1 MLWGL
6 QRQFTSAFL
15 FIVNV
20 FPPNALNLNGLTL
33 TMSPSRWGARTV
45 LDFVRAP
52 EEYVKTPQPTS
63 VLRFGTYELALQSG
77 ELRKAGVRI
86 RVQQQPLKVLEILLE
101 RPGEV
106 VTREEL
112 RSRIWP
118 QESFGDFDQAVNVAI
133 AKLRGALGDSAE
145 SPRYIETLPKRGYR
159 FIAEVT
165 VVDQLRSFAEPDS
178 KVTVRGPLRLS
189 LAWKICALTVVLL
202 LVMLTAWI
210 LYSRWHRSPEIR
222 SLAVLPLESLSG
234 DASQDY
240 FADGMTDELITDL
253 GQISALRVISRTSV
267 MPYKRARRPLPEIAR
282 ELHVDAV
289 VEGTVLRSGDRVR
302 ITAQLVQVPAER
314 HLWAQSYEGDVRD
327 ALTLQSQVAHA
338 VAQQIRIKLSPREQ
352 IALKNKKV
360 VDPEAY
366 EAYLKGRYFWNKRTA
381 NGLKTAVAYFNQAI
395 EKDPSYSQAYTGL
408 ADSYALMGD
417 WQYGVMAPKEAF
429 PKAKAAA
436 VEALKLDN
444 TLAEAHT
451 SLAFCFDIF
460 DWDWDSAEREFKQA
474 IELNPGYAT
483 AHHWYAWH
491 LIVLGRNTEAIAEI
505 RKAANLDPLSLIISA
520 DVAEV
525 LLVARLY
532 DQSIQQSL
540 STIAMDPNFAVAHYQ
555 LGQAYTQQHM
565 YTEAIAELQKATE
578 LAGADTPFI
587 ANLGYAYAVSGRRSE
602 AMKLLEEVKNR
613 PDRGFSNASEVA
625 LIYVGLGDKDQAT
638 TWLEKA
644 YEEHFNPSILV
655 RPAFDPLRSDKRFQ
669 DLMRRVGLPS

>member
-1 MLWGL
+1 
-6 QRQFTSAFL
+6 
-15 FIVNV
+15 
-20 FPPNALNLNGLTL
+20 
-33 TMSPSRWGARTV
+33 
-45 LDFVRAP
+45 
-52 EEYVKTPQPTS
+52 VKTRQPTS

-86 RVQQQPLKVLEILLE
+86 RIQQQPLKVLETLLE
-101 RPGEV
+101 RPDEV
-106 VTREEL
+106 VTRDEL

-118 QESFGDFDQAVNVAI
+118 HESFGDFDQAVNVAI
-133 AKLRGALGDSAE
+133 AKLRGVLGDSADN
-145 SPRYIETLPKRGYR
+145 PRYIETLPKRGYR
-159 FIAEVT
+159 FIAKVEVLSPPKS
-165 VVDQLRSFAEPDS
+165 VAEPDS
-178 KVTVRGPLRLS
+178 KLKVLKLRWPPL
-189 LAWKICALTVVLL
+189 ALVVVLL

-210 LYSRWHRSPEIR
+210 LYSRRRSSPEIR

-253 GQISALRVISRTSV
+253 SQISALRVISRTSV

-289 VEGTVLRSGDRVR
+289 VEGTVLRSGDHVR

-314 HLWAQSYEGDVRD
+314 HLWAQSYQGDVRD
-327 ALTLQSQVAHA
+327 ALMLQSEVAHSI
-338 VAQQIRIKLSPREQ
+338 AQQIRIKLSPREQ
-352 IALKNKKV
+352 AALKNKKV

-381 NGLKTAVAYFNQAI
+381 NGLKTAVAYFNYAI
-395 EKDPSYSQAYTGL
+395 EKDPGYSQAYSGL

-417 WQYGVMAPKEAF
+417 WQYGVMAPKDAF

-436 VEALKLDN
+436 IEALKLDN

-460 DWDWDSAEREFKQA
+460 DWDWDSAEKEFRQA
-474 IELNPGYAT
+474 IDLNPGYAT

-505 RKAANLDPLSLIISA
+505 KRAANLDPLSLIISA
-520 DVAEV
+520 DVAEI
-525 LLVARLY
+525 LLIARQY

-540 STIAMDPNFAVAHYQ
+540 STIAMDPSFAVAHYQ
-555 LGQAYTQQHM
+555 LGQAYAQKNM
-565 YTEAIAELQKATE
+565 FNEAIAELRKATE
-578 LAGADTPFI
+578 LAGADTPFV
-587 ANLGYAYAVSGRRSE
+587 ANLAYAYAVSGRRIE
-602 AMKLLEEVKNR
+602 AMKLLAEVKNR

-625 LIYVGLGDKDQAT
+625 LIYVGLGEKDQAM
-638 TWLEKA
+638 TWLERA

-669 DLMRRVGLPS
+669 DLTRRIGLPS

>member
-1 MLWGL
+1 
-6 QRQFTSAFL
+6 
-15 FIVNV
+15 
-20 FPPNALNLNGLTL
+20 
-33 TMSPSRWGARTV
+33 
-45 LDFVRAP
+45 
-52 EEYVKTPQPTS
+52 
-63 VLRFGTYELALQSG
+63 
-77 ELRKAGVRI
+77 
-86 RVQQQPLKVLEILLE
+86 
-101 RPGEV
+101 
-106 VTREEL
+106 
-112 RSRIWP
+112 
-118 QESFGDFDQAVNVAI
+118 
-133 AKLRGALGDSAE
+133 
-145 SPRYIETLPKRGYR
+145 
-159 FIAEVT
+159 
-165 VVDQLRSFAEPDS
+165 
-178 KVTVRGPLRLS
+178 
-189 LAWKICALTVVLL
+189 
-202 LVMLTAWI
+202 
-210 LYSRWHRSPEIR
+210 
-222 SLAVLPLESLSG
+222 
-234 DASQDY
+234 
-240 FADGMTDELITDL
+240 
-253 GQISALRVISRTSV
+253 

-282 ELHVDAV
+282 ELRVDAV
-289 VEGTVLRSGDRVR
+289 VEGTVLRSGDHVR

-352 IALKNKKV
+352 AVLKNKKV

-395 EKDPSYSQAYTGL
+395 EKDPGYSQAYTGL

-417 WQYGVMAPKEAF
+417 WQYGVMAPKDAF

-436 VEALKLDN
+436 IEALKLDN
-444 TLAEAHT
+444 TLGEAHT

-460 DWDWDSAEREFKQA
+460 DWDWDSAEKEFKQA
-474 IELNPGYAT
+474 IDLNPGYAT

-540 STIAMDPNFAVAHYQ
+540 NTIAMDPNFAVAHYQ
-555 LGQAYTQQHM
+555 LGQAYTQKQM
-565 YTEAIAELQKATE
+565 YAEAITELQKATD
-578 LAGADTPFI
+578 LAGADTPFT

-602 AMKLLEEVKNR
+602 AMKLLEEVKTR
-613 PDRGFSNASEVA
+613 PDRSISNASEVA
-625 LIYVGLGDKDQAT
+625 LIYVGLGEKDQAM

-655 RPAFDPLRSDKRFQ
+655 RPAFDPLRSDERFQ
-669 DLMRRVGLPS
+669 DLMRRIGLPS